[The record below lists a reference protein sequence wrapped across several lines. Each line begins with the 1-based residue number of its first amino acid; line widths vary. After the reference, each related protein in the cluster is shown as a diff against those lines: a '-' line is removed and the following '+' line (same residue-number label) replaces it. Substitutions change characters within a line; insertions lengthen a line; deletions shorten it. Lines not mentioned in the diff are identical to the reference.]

1 MTIKIFEDVIGLLSN
16 AQQEHFDSVKK
27 SLDQVGPIWMQA
39 LGRLASADMDE
50 TVKRDPGLLGLCN
63 NAYSASPALR
73 IMTLLRLTL

>member
-39 LGRLASADMDE
+39 LGRLASADVDE
-50 TVKRDPGLLGLCN
+50 RVKRDPGLLGLCN
-63 NAYSASPALR
+63 NAYSVSP
-73 IMTLLRLTL
+73 TLDP